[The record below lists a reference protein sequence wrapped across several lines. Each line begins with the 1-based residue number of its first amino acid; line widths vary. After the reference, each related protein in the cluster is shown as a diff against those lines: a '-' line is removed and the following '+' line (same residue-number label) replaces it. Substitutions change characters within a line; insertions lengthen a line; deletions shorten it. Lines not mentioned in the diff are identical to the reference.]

1 MDMDIGLGQIFEK
14 IWTVSLEPML
24 IYFIDKSWT
33 IMKNYGQS
41 MDNYLTKLSKISII
55 LTNIGHW
62 QNLDKTWT
70 IIGQNFDICQKFV
83 QTLSNHQLLRSTVS
97 CLSKCRACMT
107 FCLSAILR
115 PCPVFGDRWWSRVT
129 KSTREQLLGAVTLA
143 KTPILASNISSS
155 MAISNFLTFILGRPI
170 LITPEGQ

>member
-55 LTNIGHW
+55 LTNIGH
-62 QNLDKTWT
+62 
-70 IIGQNFDICQKFV
+70 
-83 QTLSNHQLLRSTVS
+83 
-97 CLSKCRACMT
+97 
-107 FCLSAILR
+107 
-115 PCPVFGDRWWSRVT
+115 
-129 KSTREQLLGAVTLA
+129 
-143 KTPILASNISSS
+143 
-155 MAISNFLTFILGRPI
+155 
-170 LITPEGQ
+170 